1 MRKKTTKEATPTVYL
16 PINPNS
22 IDDMFIL
29 KHKYEKENNLSEH
42 IPYDKFLSQILNITD
57 KIYFDYQTQATVSF
71 SDIVI
76 DNTQYIIYIGENDEA
91 VARLKDILDNINFDY
106 SKLSKVDA
114 KNIENNY
121 EQSFFNI
128 SDEMLKSLLYQLIAE

>member
-29 KHKYEKENNLSEH
+29 KHKYEKENNISEH

-128 SDEMLKSLLYQLIAE
+128 SDEMYFIN

>member
-1 MRKKTTKEATPTVYL
+1 MRKKTIKEATPTVYL
-16 PINPNS
+16 PINPKS

-29 KHKYEKENNLSEH
+29 KHKYEKENNISEH
-42 IPYDKFLSQILNITD
+42 IPYDKFLSQILNITN

-91 VARLKDILDNINFDY
+91 VARFKDILDNINFDY

-128 SDEMLKSLLYQLIAE
+128 SDEMYFIN

>member
-121 EQSFFNI
+121 DQSFFNI
-128 SDEMLKSLLYQLIAE
+128 SDEMYFIN

>member
-128 SDEMLKSLLYQLIAE
+128 SDEMYFIN

>member
-91 VARLKDILDNINFDY
+91 VARLKDILNNINFDY

-128 SDEMLKSLLYQLIAE
+128 SDEMYFIN